1 MNRRQLLSLL
11 GVSPAILA
19 ASPAEARGKKHKN
32 DFDNG
37 GDAAKFLALSPKG
50 TPPPVQRFSMAPR
63 LNTIQGKTIYLV
75 DTGFLG
81 ADQLLQQIQLWFQK
95 NQPDVKTVL
104 RKKAGTYP
112 EERSQALG
120 GDQGQRQ
127 RDHHGHRPLKRLH
140 SSDRRSL
147 RNDGKDGNPERAAH
161 HARLRGSR
169 EVDCRAARHAH
180 AANRLHRS
188 SDLGQNTR

>member
-19 ASPAEARGKKHKN
+19 ASPAEARGKKHTK
-32 DFDNG
+32 DAENG
-37 GDAAKFLALSPKG
+37 DDAKYLALSPKG

-63 LNTIQGKTIYLV
+63 LSTIQGKTIYLV

-81 ADQLLQQIQLWFQK
+81 ADQLLQQIALWFQK

-112 EERSQALG
+112 EEDPKLWAEIKANG
-120 GDQGQRQ
+120 NATIMAI
-127 RDHHGHRPLKRLH
+127 GH
-140 SSDRRSL
+140 
-147 RNDGKDGNPERAAH
+147 
-161 HARLRGSR
+161 
-169 EVDCRAARHAH
+169 
-180 AANRLHRS
+180 
-188 SDLGQNTR
+188 